1 MQPLYLFIQG
11 MRPLKAPTASASSAA
26 DPTVIAGD
34 SEADRALVRR
44 AIAYALYGQ
53 ASSRVRADRELRDEE
68 SSCLRVTLVFWTH
81 GNAWEVT
88 RTMARLS
95 NGGVGN
101 TSCTLRR
108 IGDVGPTVTRIDGAR
123 RVNRRLGELLQ
134 QDIDDVQPWLR
145 PRERRPPPRRIAN
158 DGDAHDDVAATGVDI
173 DLLREC
179 METVSRE
186 SAILRR
192 EAAALA
198 EATAAVGA
206 LAAAQRRRAEAV
218 LVERAEALRETKARH
233 VAAIE
238 RLRALRTRYGLDG
251 VGCLDGAARVQAD
264 RIATDEVVAVRG
276 GEGKAPRG

>member
-1 MQPLYLFIQG
+1 MQPLYLFVQG
-11 MRPLKAPTASASSAA
+11 MRPLKTNAPTAISFSVA
-26 DPTVIAGD
+26 DPIVIAGD
-34 SEADRALVRR
+34 SGADRATVRR

-53 ASSRVRADRELRDEE
+53 ASSRVRADRELMDEE

-81 GNAWEVT
+81 SNAWEVT

-108 IGDVGPTVTRIDGAR
+108 IGDVSPTVTRIDGAR

-134 QDIDDVQPWLR
+134 RDNDGVQPWLH
-145 PRERRPPPRRIAN
+145 PRARRPPPRRNAN
-158 DGDAHDDVAATGVDI
+158 DGDAHDDVAAAGVDV

-192 EAAALA
+192 ETTALA
-198 EATAAVGA
+198 EATAAGGA
-206 LAAAQRRRAEAV
+206 LAGAQHRRAQAV
-218 LVERAEALRETKARH
+218 LVERAAALRETKARH
-233 VAAIE
+233 AAAIE
-238 RLRALRTRYGLDG
+238 RLHALRTSTVWMAFEDVSTQQR
-251 VGCLDGAARVQAD
+251 
-264 RIATDEVVAVRG
+264 E
-276 GEGKAPRG
+276 PRLAGPPRPHPRSN

>member
-1 MQPLYLFIQG
+1 MQPLYLFIEG
-11 MRPLKAPTASASSAA
+11 MRPLKAPTAIAFSAA

-145 PRERRPPPRRIAN
+145 PRARRPPRRGGLPTTAMRMTTSRLQALTSTCSANAWRLSAASRPFCGEKPRRSPRLPPQSVLWLP
-158 DGDAHDDVAATGVDI
+158 H
-173 DLLREC
+173 
-179 METVSRE
+179 
-186 SAILRR
+186 SAGGRR
-192 EAAALA
+192 
-198 EATAAVGA
+198 
-206 LAAAQRRRAEAV
+206 
-218 LVERAEALRETKARH
+218 
-233 VAAIE
+233 
-238 RLRALRTRYGLDG
+238 
-251 VGCLDGAARVQAD
+251 
-264 RIATDEVVAVRG
+264 
-276 GEGKAPRG
+276 P